1 MFICFKN
8 VKYALINKHGWFLVC
23 VTCTIYL
30 ILCFL
35 DVDVGPSPA
44 EDVMAAQQKPKPTH
58 ATEEPLPPPPP
69 YPQSSTPQPTASP
82 SLPQQTTEKVPSSGG
97 KVLAAPAVRK
107 IAMEHNVRRNIH
119 RCFLLHWQ
127 FLVLRGYHTRNQIIL
142 DRTLRMLWLVKT
154 HVLLFCMCKIYI
166 LKQMKKSKP
175 CNTLW

>member
-1 MFICFKN
+1 MF
-8 VKYALINKHGWFLVC
+8 
-23 VTCTIYL
+23 TCTIYL

-58 ATEEPLPPPPP
+58 ATEEPLLPPPPS
-69 YPQSSTPQPTASP
+69 PQSSTPQPTASP
-82 SLPQQTTEKVPSSGG
+82 SPPQQTTEKVPSSGG

-127 FLVLRGYHTRNQIIL
+127 FLALRGFHTGN
-142 DRTLRMLWLVKT
+142 
-154 HVLLFCMCKIYI
+154 
-166 LKQMKKSKP
+166 
-175 CNTLW
+175 